1 MFSVPRTFLVIFLA
15 LLQLLAPLV
24 HAHAGEGLFAG
35 DAGKLHVPGLE
46 AYEGDDG
53 LSAYDTGSMQYCGA
67 KLDGAPDGIVVGVD
81 AGIEQDQHDGIADAD
96 HDCFL
101 PRQVMV
107 FNARIA
113 LLDSAGPRSPPRLL
127 SRYLFSP
134 HAPRA
139 PPVH

>member
-1 MFSVPRTFLVIFLA
+1 MFSVPRTILVIFLA

-24 HAHAGEGLFAG
+24 HAHAGEGFFAG
-35 DAGKLHVPGLE
+35 DAGKLHIPGLE

-53 LSAYDTGSMQYCGA
+53 LSAYDTENTPYCRA

-81 AGIEQDQHDGIADAD
+81 AGIEQDRDDAIADAD
-96 HDCFL
+96 HDCLL
-101 PRQVMV
+101 PRRAIV

-113 LLDSAGPRSPPRLL
+113 LLDNAGPRSPPRLL
-127 SRYLFSP
+127 SCYLFSP